1 LDHAASDLPARAQ
14 FLVLAGERLP
24 AVIPSFLTSRAAKVL
39 APREAAIGDRLPY
52 TGHLDAQTVV
62 TRDGQLVQVLKLE
75 GFPAETAGDAEL
87 SYRKSVRETL
97 LRGAASSR
105 LAIHH
110 HVVRRQ
116 VAPAD
121 MPPPEDPFC
130 AALDAAWK
138 TRLSQR
144 RLYVNELYL
153 TLVSRPL
160 QGTAGLIEGL
170 FRRQV
175 DRRATVERDLRQ
187 LHATRETFVSALAP
201 YGPRTL
207 GLTESRFGSRSEIA
221 EFLAALVN
229 GEPRRVLAPSGDFGQ
244 ALAQR
249 RLAFGL
255 DTIEFGAMG
264 GAPASFGA
272 IVSLKDYPARSRP
285 GMLDGVL
292 RLPFELVL
300 TESFAFVDR
309 QSSLDMMSLS
319 LRRLRAAKDEAL
331 SLRGELAAAKDD
343 VGAGRAAYGEHHLSI
358 LAKASTLDELD
369 VAVAEVHS
377 ALAETGAIAVRE
389 DVNME
394 PAFWAQFPG
403 NLGFVGRKALVSAAN
418 FASLASCHN
427 YPVGQAE
434 DVHWGRPITLLET
447 TAFGPY
453 HFNFHSGDLGNFTVI
468 GPSGSGKTAL
478 LTFLLA
484 QAERLRPR
492 IAYFDK
498 DRGAEPF
505 IRAIGGRYDV
515 IAPGEPTGF
524 NPLALADTGG
534 NRAFLTEWLATL
546 LREGGQPLDA
556 EDRAII
562 ADAVDA
568 NFAQDPGHRR
578 LRYLRELF
586 RGARRPSAGD
596 LAARLSAWCEG
607 GEHAWVFDNASDQ
620 LDIDTRIIGVDM
632 TRLLDSPAIR
642 TPVIMYL
649 FHRLEQRLDG
659 APAIFV
665 VDEGWKALDD
675 DVFVRRIKDWEK
687 TIRKRNGV
695 VGFCTQNASDALDSR
710 IGPAII
716 EQSACQIFFPNPKAQ
731 ARDYIDGF
739 GLSEHEFDLIRTLP
753 DTSRCFLVKQSDH
766 SVVARLDLS
775 GLTGELRVLA
785 GTERSV
791 RRLDDLRAKYGDAA
805 ADWLG
810 PFMAGDTAATTRLRP
825 REGRAAS

>member
-1 LDHAASDLPARAQ
+1 VTS
-14 FLVLAGERLP
+14 
-24 AVIPSFLTSRAAKVL
+24 SFLTSRAAKAL

-52 TGHLDAQTVV
+52 AGHVDAVTVA
-62 TRDGQLVQVLKLE
+62 TRDGRLIQVLKLD
-75 GFPAETAGDAEL
+75 GFPAETAADEEL
-87 SYRKSVRETL
+87 NYRKTVRETL

-105 LAIHH
+105 LALYH

-116 VAPAD
+116 ARPSALNA
-121 MPPPEDPFC
+121 PEDPFC
-130 AALDAAWK
+130 AALDAAWRD
-138 TRLSQR
+138 RLATR

-160 QGTAGLIEGL
+160 QGTAGLIETIFKRPG
-170 FRRQV
+170 
-175 DRRATVERDLRQ
+175 DRRAATERDLRQ
-187 LHATRETFVSALAP
+187 LHATRETFASALAP
-201 YGPRTL
+201 YGPKTL
-207 GLTESRFGSRSEIA
+207 GLSEGLYGSRSELA
-221 EFLAALVN
+221 EFLALLVN
-229 GEPRRVLAPSGDFGQ
+229 GEPRRMLAPSGDLGQ

-249 RLAFGL
+249 RLSFGF
-255 DTIEFGAMG
+255 DAIEFGPLAG
-264 GAPASFGA
+264 SAPSFGA
-272 IVSLKDYPARSRP
+272 MVSLKDYPARSRP

-292 RLPFELVL
+292 RLPFEMVL

-309 QSSLDMMSLS
+309 QTSLDLMGLA

-331 SLRGELAAAKDD
+331 SLRGELAAAKDE

-358 LAKASTLDELD
+358 LAKAADLDELD
-369 VAVAEVHS
+369 TAVAEVQS

-389 DVNME
+389 DVNLE

-403 NLGFVGRKALVSAAN
+403 NLAFIGRKALISAAN

-427 YPVGQAE
+427 YPVGE
-434 DVHWGRPITLLET
+434 TEGLHWGEPITLLET

-478 LTFLLA
+478 LTFLIA
-484 QAERLRPR
+484 QVERLRPR

-524 NPLALADTGG
+524 NPLALANTGE

-546 LREGGQPLDA
+546 LRTDGAALDA

-562 ADAVDA
+562 ADAIDA
-568 NFAQDPGHRR
+568 NFAQAPGHRR

-596 LAARLSAWCEG
+596 LSARLAAWCEG
-607 GEHAWVFDNASDQ
+607 GEHAWVFDNPVDK
-620 LDIDTRIIGVDM
+620 LDADTRILGMDM
-632 TRLLDSPAIR
+632 TRLLDAPLIR
-642 TPVIMYL
+642 TPVMMYL
-649 FHRLEQRLDG
+649 FHRMEQRLDG
-659 APAIFV
+659 TPAIII

-687 TIRKRNGV
+687 TIRKRNGL

-710 IGPAII
+710 IASSII
-716 EQSACQIFFPNPKAQ
+716 EQSACQIFFPNPKAR
-731 ARDYIDGF
+731 AADYIEGF
-739 GLSEHEFDLIRTLP
+739 GLTEHEFDLIRALP
-753 DTSRCFLVKQSDH
+753 DTSHCFLIKQSGH

-775 GLTGELRVLA
+775 GMAGELRVLA

-791 RRLDDLRAKYGDAA
+791 RRLDALRAKLGDDP

-810 PFMAGDTAATTRLRP
+810 PFMSGEGAAPTRLRS
-825 REGRAAS
+825 RDTKAAS

>member
-1 LDHAASDLPARAQ
+1 MTGSYLS
-14 FLVLAGERLP
+14 
-24 AVIPSFLTSRAAKVL
+24 TRAAKVL
-39 APREAAIGDRLPY
+39 APREAPIGARLPY
-52 TGHLDAQTVV
+52 AGHLDPVTLS

-75 GFPAETAGDAEL
+75 GFPAETATDEEL
-87 SYRKSVRETL
+87 NYRKSIRETL

-105 LAIHH
+105 LALYH
-110 HVVRRQ
+110 HVIRRQ
-116 VAPAD
+116 VPPAPMSAPD
-121 MPPPEDPFC
+121 DPFC

-138 TRLSQR
+138 ERLAAR

-160 QGTAGLIEGL
+160 QGTAGMIEGL

-175 DRRATVERDLRQ
+175 DRRAVTERDLRQ
-187 LHATRETFVSALAP
+187 LHATRETFASALAP

-207 GLTESRFGSRSEIA
+207 GLAEGRHGTRSEVA
-221 EFLAALVN
+221 EFLALLVN
-229 GEPRRVLAPSGDFGQ
+229 GAPRPVLAPSGDMGQ

-255 DTIEFGAMG
+255 DTIEFGPMSGRATE
-264 GAPASFGA
+264 FGA
-272 IVSLKDYPARSRP
+272 VISLKDYPARSRP

-292 RLPFELVL
+292 RLPFEMTL

-309 QSSLDMMSLS
+309 QTSLDLMSLA
-319 LRRLRAAKDEAL
+319 LRRLRAAQDEAL

-358 LAKASTLDELD
+358 VARSADLNELD
-369 VAVAEVHS
+369 AAAAEIHS

-389 DVNME
+389 DVNLE

-403 NLGFVGRKALVSAAN
+403 NLAFVGRKALISAAN

-427 YPVGQAE
+427 HPVGHTE
-434 DVHWGRPITLLET
+434 DLHWGAPITLLET

-478 LTFLLA
+478 LTFLIS
-484 QAERLRPR
+484 QAERMRPR

-524 NPLALADTGG
+524 NPLSLPDTGE
-534 NRAFLTEWLATL
+534 NRAFLNEWLATL
-546 LREGGQPLDA
+546 LRVENEPLDA
-556 EDRAII
+556 EDRAMI

-568 NFAQDPGHRR
+568 NFAEAASHRR
-578 LRYLRELF
+578 LRYLRELL

-596 LAARLSAWCEG
+596 LAARLAAWCEG
-607 GEHAWVFDNASDQ
+607 GEHAWVFDNAVDR
-620 LDIDTRIIGVDM
+620 LDDGARVFGVDM
-632 TRLLDSPAIR
+632 TRLLDAPVIR
-642 TPVIMYL
+642 TPVMMYI
-649 FHRLEQRLDG
+649 FHRIEQRLDG
-659 APAIFV
+659 TPAIIV

-695 VGFCTQNASDALDSR
+695 VGFCTQNASDALESR
-710 IGPAII
+710 IASAIV
-716 EQSACQIFFPNPKAQ
+716 EQSACQIFFPNPKAR
-731 ARDYIDGF
+731 AADYVEGF
-739 GLSEHEFDLIRTLP
+739 GLTEHEFELIRALP
-753 DTSRCFLVKQSDH
+753 DTSRCFLVKQSQH
-766 SVVARLDLS
+766 SVVARLDLA
-775 GLTGELRVLA
+775 GLEGELRVLA

-791 RRLDDLRAKYGDAA
+791 RRLDALRARFGDAPEG
-805 ADWLG
+805 WLE
-810 PFMAGDTAATTRLRP
+810 PFMTGEAAAPLRP
-825 REGRAAS
+825 RESKAAS